1 MINDDGGLFAGS
13 LPGSPAFRRL
23 HSWGCRCRRTPARPS
38 LLLGPCR
45 LCL

>member
-23 HSWGCRCRRTPARPS
+23 HSCGCRCLEDARSALAPARTVP
-38 LLLGPCR
+38 
-45 LCL
+45 